1 MFLNVLMT
9 VHSDKSIP
17 EIRRKTK
24 KKRVV
29 DFFL

>member
-1 MFLNVLMT
+1 MT